1 MAWKERKEFG
11 KMETVWQKLKK
22 TKELS
27 KEINIKHYK
36 GIEDRIKKT
45 RDELHTIQEDMSN
58 KMLDTELIGKEKELK
73 QKLEKWMMIEES
85 VYKQK
90 SRVQ

>member
-1 MAWKERKEFG
+1 
-11 KMETVWQKLKK
+11 
-22 TKELS
+22 
-27 KEINIKHYK
+27 
-36 GIEDRIKKT
+36 
-45 RDELHTIQEDMSN
+45 MSN

>member
-45 RDELHTIQEDMSN
+45 RDELHTI
-58 KMLDTELIGKEKELK
+58 
-73 QKLEKWMMIEES
+73 
-85 VYKQK
+85 
-90 SRVQ
+90 